1 MKIDTT
7 LVLLKPDAVERGLIG
22 RVISR
27 FEERGL
33 KIVGLKMLIATVE
46 LATKHYGDFV
56 ERYTEKFGKEKA
68 TKIMEEMVGFLTSG
82 PIVAMAVEGIDAC
95 SVVRKI
101 VGSTY
106 PNEAPA
112 GTIRGDFAHISQDY
126 ANRAGVTVKNLVHA
140 SGNPEEAKAELSLW
154 FSPDELVT
162 YSAVHEKHT
171 R

>member
-7 LVLLKPDAVERGLIG
+7 LVLLKPDAVERGLVG

-33 KIVGLKMLIATVE
+33 KIVGLKLLVASAE
-46 LATKHYGDFV
+46 LATKHYGDFI
-56 ERYTEKFGKEKA
+56 ERYTEKLGKEKA
-68 TKIMEEMVGFLTSG
+68 IKIMDEMVGFLTSG

-95 SVVRKI
+95 PVVRKI

-112 GTIRGDFAHISQDY
+112 GTIRGDFAHVSQDY
-126 ANRAGVTVKNLVHA
+126 ANTVGITVKNLVHA
-140 SGNPEEAKAELSLW
+140 SGSAEEAKIELSLW
-154 FSPDELVT
+154 FDPKELTT